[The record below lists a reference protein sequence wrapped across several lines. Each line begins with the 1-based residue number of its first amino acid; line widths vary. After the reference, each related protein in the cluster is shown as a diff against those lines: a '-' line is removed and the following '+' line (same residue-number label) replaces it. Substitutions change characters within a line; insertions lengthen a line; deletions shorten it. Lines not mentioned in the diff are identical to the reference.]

1 MILKFQENITEIPK
15 KYRHMVKDFY
25 KTPTG
30 TWMIDL
36 VDGYTTSYGTNYIEN
51 KYKKDCLYELMNEVS
66 ADKLE
71 EALLYHGSPNKSLT
85 KLEIGKEKT
94 TGDEFGAGI
103 YLTTDYNEA
112 REYSGPDGRVYS
124 VSLNTENLYNLKEL
138 LPQNI
143 KEIVKSD
150 LLDNKDIRN
159 QIVRYNR
166 KHYEVTDNKIGFK
179 FYINKKQEWK
189 SLDGTYLGNMPNVNK
204 EGNKIIV
211 TYTDYEDIDS
221 AIEKLTGDDLQKILS
236 HNMDPNVFVKLIIRA
251 GYDGIITH
259 NDNWYIIYKNED
271 TVKIVESKY
280 KVEEASRNE
289 LLALAKMQTKTRYEK
304 AAGYKGFS
312 IVDID
317 TSMLLRDDT
326 ITVTCNV
333 GKYYDTIQLM
343 DVLIWIQM
351 ESERNPNNQVNTKAI
366 TAALMEAIDALEIKV
381 DCTCPDF
388 CLEENTK
395 IKLLNGEVVKV
406 KDLKTKFDNNEELWV
421 YSTDENGDFKPGKVK
436 DVWISGQVSKM
447 IKVTLDNGKEIIT
460 TPNHKYMLRDGS
472 YISAENLQEQQSLM
486 PLYFRYTN
494 GYENVKLNSKKTTQ
508 YHSVYKIVADTLLK
522 DKIEEAKIRSGEEI
536 IQIHHKDFDKLNN
549 YPSNLEP
556 KGKLE
561 HWMYHAKLG
570 GDNIQAFIKGGQQ
583 FWKEDPRRFE
593 AREKQRKAARDY
605 QLNMWKSFTPEE
617 KQKYIQ
623 KCQCSQDSEKLS
635 RSLKEVWNNYSE
647 EEKEARLNKSNIF
660 RNNNPM
666 KNKEFLESEKI
677 KERNKRISEKL
688 KKFHSS
694 MTSKEKSEMYGW
706 AKGKAF
712 TEDHKIKISKSLQG
726 RTFTKEHL
734 EHLRESGKR
743 QAQQNKESRCLRNL
757 NELIAANIEITPENF
772 LNNRRPGDPHYNKV
786 FNSFED
792 MLNHYGIAYNHKVI
806 SVQEIIYDK
815 PINVYDIEVEDYHN
829 FYVDA
834 GVVLH
839 NCYRFA
845 YQATQLGYKYGK
857 PENRP
862 ANITNPHNYG
872 SSCKHLIS
880 MLSNKK
886 WLQQVTGTIMD
897 WVVKNIDKVNEFLRP
912 KEGME
917 LTLPNELARQNAKLG
932 FYSKLFKDKLEDE
945 PEEEVEDNVDN
956 NNDTDNSNDN
966 NDNVED
972 NKNNNQNNSN
982 NINSDNGD
990 DLDDSNINSDEEKED
1005 NG

>member
-236 HNMDPNVFVKLIIRA
+236 HNMDPNVFVKLIIGA

-326 ITVTCNV
+326 ITITCNV

-381 DCTCPDF
+381 NCTCADF
-388 CLEENTK
+388 
-395 IKLLNGEVVKV
+395 
-406 KDLKTKFDNNEELWV
+406 
-421 YSTDENGDFKPGKVK
+421 S
-436 DVWISGQVSKM
+436 
-447 IKVTLDNGKEIIT
+447 
-460 TPNHKYMLRDGS
+460 
-472 YISAENLQEQQSLM
+472 
-486 PLYFRYTN
+486 
-494 GYENVKLNSKKTTQ
+494 
-508 YHSVYKIVADTLLK
+508 
-522 DKIEEAKIRSGEEI
+522 
-536 IQIHHKDFDKLNN
+536 
-549 YPSNLEP
+549 
-556 KGKLE
+556 
-561 HWMYHAKLG
+561 
-570 GDNIQAFIKGGQQ
+570 
-583 FWKEDPRRFE
+583 
-593 AREKQRKAARDY
+593 
-605 QLNMWKSFTPEE
+605 
-617 KQKYIQ
+617 
-623 KCQCSQDSEKLS
+623 
-635 RSLKEVWNNYSE
+635 
-647 EEKEARLNKSNIF
+647 
-660 RNNNPM
+660 
-666 KNKEFLESEKI
+666 
-677 KERNKRISEKL
+677 
-688 KKFHSS
+688 
-694 MTSKEKSEMYGW
+694 
-706 AKGKAF
+706 
-712 TEDHKIKISKSLQG
+712 
-726 RTFTKEHL
+726 
-734 EHLRESGKR
+734 
-743 QAQQNKESRCLRNL
+743 
-757 NELIAANIEITPENF
+757 
-772 LNNRRPGDPHYNKV
+772 
-786 FNSFED
+786 
-792 MLNHYGIAYNHKVI
+792 
-806 SVQEIIYDK
+806 
-815 PINVYDIEVEDYHN
+815 
-829 FYVDA
+829 
-834 GVVLH
+834 
-839 NCYRFA
+839 YRFS
-845 YQATQLGYKYGK
+845 YLATQLDYKYGK

-862 ANITNPHNYG
+862 ADITNPHNYG
-872 SSCKHLIS
+872 SMCKHLIS

>member
-1 MILKFQENITEIPK
+1 MILKFQESITEIPK

-112 REYSGPDGRVYS
+112 KGYSGPDGRVYS
-124 VSLNTENLYNLKEL
+124 VSLNTKNLYNLKEL

-143 KEIVKSD
+143 KEIVKSE

-351 ESERNPNNQVNTKAI
+351 ESERNPNNQVNTKTI

-381 DCTCPDF
+381 NCTCADF
-388 CLEENTK
+388 
-395 IKLLNGEVVKV
+395 
-406 KDLKTKFDNNEELWV
+406 
-421 YSTDENGDFKPGKVK
+421 S
-436 DVWISGQVSKM
+436 
-447 IKVTLDNGKEIIT
+447 
-460 TPNHKYMLRDGS
+460 
-472 YISAENLQEQQSLM
+472 
-486 PLYFRYTN
+486 
-494 GYENVKLNSKKTTQ
+494 
-508 YHSVYKIVADTLLK
+508 
-522 DKIEEAKIRSGEEI
+522 
-536 IQIHHKDFDKLNN
+536 
-549 YPSNLEP
+549 
-556 KGKLE
+556 
-561 HWMYHAKLG
+561 
-570 GDNIQAFIKGGQQ
+570 
-583 FWKEDPRRFE
+583 
-593 AREKQRKAARDY
+593 
-605 QLNMWKSFTPEE
+605 
-617 KQKYIQ
+617 
-623 KCQCSQDSEKLS
+623 
-635 RSLKEVWNNYSE
+635 
-647 EEKEARLNKSNIF
+647 
-660 RNNNPM
+660 
-666 KNKEFLESEKI
+666 
-677 KERNKRISEKL
+677 
-688 KKFHSS
+688 
-694 MTSKEKSEMYGW
+694 
-706 AKGKAF
+706 
-712 TEDHKIKISKSLQG
+712 
-726 RTFTKEHL
+726 
-734 EHLRESGKR
+734 
-743 QAQQNKESRCLRNL
+743 
-757 NELIAANIEITPENF
+757 
-772 LNNRRPGDPHYNKV
+772 
-786 FNSFED
+786 
-792 MLNHYGIAYNHKVI
+792 
-806 SVQEIIYDK
+806 
-815 PINVYDIEVEDYHN
+815 
-829 FYVDA
+829 
-834 GVVLH
+834 
-839 NCYRFA
+839 YRFA
-845 YQATQLGYKYGK
+845 YQASQLDYKYGK

-872 SSCKHLIS
+872 SMCFTGDTLVLTETGLKPIKDIEVGENVFTHKGRLRPVLDKSNHYEEKLLQAKIGTELINCTENHPFYIFNKNEFNWLNLTEINWANNYACSPKLKLEEQVKLPKGYAFLLGLYLSDGHIDSRKQPNGSLYQNQLTIALDETYKEYYENKIKELGFKYRFREKKYGHDTKYISLQIYDRDLIKFLIEYGGFTYKKDHSKFLNEKCFNWCNEDKLDLINGFFWGDGQFGVTGNKDGYLQYILYNSNKDIMQKLYILIRSFTYARIFSMTKKPFWSKRMNKLITPCEHYLICLRGEHIKDIIQDDSYLVKSSNSYKHPISSYIKNKIDSGEIQYYLTNINKKDIKQTEGEQVYNLKVAEDESYLITRELYAVHNCKHLIS

-917 LTLPNELARQNAKLG
+917 LTLPNELARRNAKLG

-972 NKNNNQNNSN
+972 NKDNNQNNSN

-990 DLDDSNINSDEEKED
+990 DLDDSNINSDEEEKD

>member
-326 ITVTCNV
+326 ITITCNV

-381 DCTCPDF
+381 NCTCADF
-388 CLEENTK
+388 
-395 IKLLNGEVVKV
+395 
-406 KDLKTKFDNNEELWV
+406 
-421 YSTDENGDFKPGKVK
+421 S
-436 DVWISGQVSKM
+436 
-447 IKVTLDNGKEIIT
+447 
-460 TPNHKYMLRDGS
+460 
-472 YISAENLQEQQSLM
+472 
-486 PLYFRYTN
+486 
-494 GYENVKLNSKKTTQ
+494 
-508 YHSVYKIVADTLLK
+508 
-522 DKIEEAKIRSGEEI
+522 
-536 IQIHHKDFDKLNN
+536 
-549 YPSNLEP
+549 
-556 KGKLE
+556 
-561 HWMYHAKLG
+561 
-570 GDNIQAFIKGGQQ
+570 
-583 FWKEDPRRFE
+583 
-593 AREKQRKAARDY
+593 
-605 QLNMWKSFTPEE
+605 
-617 KQKYIQ
+617 
-623 KCQCSQDSEKLS
+623 
-635 RSLKEVWNNYSE
+635 
-647 EEKEARLNKSNIF
+647 
-660 RNNNPM
+660 
-666 KNKEFLESEKI
+666 
-677 KERNKRISEKL
+677 
-688 KKFHSS
+688 
-694 MTSKEKSEMYGW
+694 
-706 AKGKAF
+706 
-712 TEDHKIKISKSLQG
+712 
-726 RTFTKEHL
+726 
-734 EHLRESGKR
+734 
-743 QAQQNKESRCLRNL
+743 
-757 NELIAANIEITPENF
+757 
-772 LNNRRPGDPHYNKV
+772 
-786 FNSFED
+786 
-792 MLNHYGIAYNHKVI
+792 
-806 SVQEIIYDK
+806 
-815 PINVYDIEVEDYHN
+815 
-829 FYVDA
+829 
-834 GVVLH
+834 
-839 NCYRFA
+839 YRFS
-845 YQATQLGYKYGK
+845 YLATQLDYKYGK

-862 ANITNPHNYG
+862 ADITNPHNYG
-872 SSCKHLIS
+872 SMCFTGDTLVLTETGLKPIKDIEVGENVFTHKGRLRPVLDKSNHYEEKLLQAKIGTELINCTENHPFYIFNKNEFNWLNLTEINWANNYACSPKLKLEEQVKLPKGYAFLLGLYLSDGHIDSRKQPNGSLYQNQLTIALDETYKEYYENKIKELGFKYRFREKKYGRDTKCISLQIYDRDLIKFLIEYGGFTYKKDHSKFLNEKCFDWCNEDKLDLINGFFWGDGQFGVTGNKDGYLQYILYNSNKDIMQKLYILIRSFTYARIFSMTKKPFWSKRMNKLITPCEHYLICLRGEHIKDILNEDSYLVKADNSYKHPISSYNKNKVDYNDLTYYLTFIDKKNITTSEGNQVYNLKVAEDESYLITRELYAVHNCKHLIS
-880 MLSNKK
+880 LLSNKK

-897 WVVKNIDKVNEFLRP
+897 WVVKNIDKVNEYLRP

-917 LTLPNELARQNAKLG
+917 LTLPNELARRNAKLG

-972 NKNNNQNNSN
+972 DKDNNQNNSN
-982 NINSDNGD
+982 NTNSDNGD
-990 DLDDSNINSDEEKED
+990 DLDDSNINSDEEEED